1 MATEFWKRSNITRKT
16 YNYFSTDIVRI
27 LNLKQAMAFIS
38 NGAEL
43 IDIYTS
49 KDRKTGNP
57 ILIFVFDKESTKDLY
72 ELWMKHELDIKD
84 DQL

>member
-1 MATEFWKRSNITRKT
+1 
-16 YNYFSTDIVRI
+16 
-27 LNLKQAMAFIS
+27 MAFIS

-84 DQL
+84 D

>member
-49 KDRKTGNP
+49 KDRKTDNP